1 MKKTLF
7 ISLLF
12 AVISIVTNAQKL
24 TLLPQVG
31 FENTKTSLNFNDLS
45 TISPMNMN
53 FTPHAGFRLDY
64 QSKKGFG
71 PYIAIGTTRPG
82 INFRFTDPENAMN
95 SFSAV
100 AGNMQVRLESGLQY
114 SIKPITLGKSKNI
127 KKITQPAGESTTKS
141 RCGKTYFSSKC
152 GNKATESNKQ
162 TKSQR
167 SWMSIQPFVGFAYV
181 PTARTGMISK
191 VHSGQTTYEYRAG
204 YQHAALAGGTSF
216 EFGKNSQRIVT
227 ATVSYFNG
235 IGNLNEESITIANG
249 AKTTTTVIKSDVS
262 GWNLKLG
269 IPFTLAQKKQKPVVE
284 TKQKST
290 QEYKRKCGQYRII
303 YKCNQQ

>member
-1 MKKTLF
+1 MKKILF

-12 AVISIVTNAQKL
+12 SLEMYAQKL

-53 FTPHAGFRLDY
+53 FTPHAGIRLDY

-71 PYIAIGTTRPG
+71 PYIGVSTTRPG
-82 INFRFTDPENAMN
+82 INFRFTDAENVMN

-127 KKITQPAGESTTKS
+127 EKITAPANENKTKSNCGRTYLSS
-141 RCGKTYFSSKC
+141 RCGS
-152 GNKATESNKQ
+152 KATESKKQ
-162 TKSQR
+162 PANQR
-167 SWMSIQPFVGFAYV
+167 SWVSIQPALGFAYV
-181 PTARTGMISK
+181 PTAKTGVISK
-191 VHSGQTTYEYRAG
+191 TQGGQTIYEYRAG
-204 YQHAALAGGTSF
+204 YHNAAFTAGAGF
-216 EFGKNSQRIVT
+216 EFGKNSQRIMT
-227 ATVSYFNG
+227 ATISYFNG
-235 IGNLNEESITIANG
+235 IGNLNEESITTSTG
-249 AKTTTTVIKSDVS
+249 TKPTTTIIKSDVS
-262 GWNLKLG
+262 GWNLKVG

-284 TKQKST
+284 IKQKST
-290 QEYKRKCGQYRII
+290 QEYKGKCGQYRII
-303 YKCNQQ
+303 YKSCHQQ